1 MVLFSCLT
9 FGATWGTLGLEAPTV
24 NDKLRIPQPFIR
36 ILFILVVVLI
46 GYLVVSFVRQVAV
59 SQQRKEELGRLDEA
73 VAAALAEQSDLEDGL
88 EYAQSVAAVEEWA
101 LANGY
106 APPDEVAVIV
116 VESASSSLAGS
127 QESQERKLGED
138 APREAWW
145 ELFFGER

>member
-1 MVLFSCLT
+1 MVPFSRLT
-9 FGATWGTLGLEAPTV
+9 FGATCGTLVLEAPTV

-36 ILFILVVVLI
+36 ILFILVMLLI

-59 SQQRKEELGRLDEA
+59 SQQRNEQLGRLDEA
-73 VAAALAEQSDLEDGL
+73 VAAALAEQSELESDL

-101 LANGY
+101 LSNGY
-106 APPDEVAVIV
+106 VRPGEVAVV
-116 VESASSSLAGS
+116 VVDSAGSPLEAS
-127 QESQERKLGED
+127 QESQGRTLGED